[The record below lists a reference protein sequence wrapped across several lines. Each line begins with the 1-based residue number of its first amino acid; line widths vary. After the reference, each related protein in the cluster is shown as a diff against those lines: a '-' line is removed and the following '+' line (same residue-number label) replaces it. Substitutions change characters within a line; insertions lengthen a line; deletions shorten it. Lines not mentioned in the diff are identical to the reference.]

1 MPDGTCQGQPDCG
14 AVAGPPRQHPLTS
27 AARPPRRMVPA
38 GAVLTKLPLLGRLGS
53 ATSPPSRSCHAGQCL
68 AGPARLCSCSWA
80 APAVPPRHLRVL
92 LRWTMPAATGQTV
105 PALLCHPGSAPS
117 SPLLGCRAG
126 RRLLGPARPGRCSW
140 AAPKAPTR
148 CRHGTAMPNSAFQG
162 WPDHASIAGTTPH
175 RPLAVIAKLTCWKAF
190 PGPASQRHC
199 SWATLVAPPC
209 CRHKATAMNSACR
222 GWQDCVAV
230 VGLPRQLPLVAST
243 ELLRHMAPTGAGQT
257 MQAYLGC
264 PVTAPLPPAP
274 GRRARRC
281 LLGAAR
287 LFCRSWATLAA
298 PPCRRLRAATWD
310 NAFLGWPD
318 IATLAGP
325 LWKPALATGTGQPC
339 QTVPV
344 GAGQAVLL

>member
-230 VGLPRQLPLVAST
+230 VGLPRQLPLVVST
-243 ELLRHMAPTGAGQT
+243 ELLHHMAPTGA
-257 MQAYLGC
+257 
-264 PVTAPLPPAP
+264 
-274 GRRARRC
+274 ARQCRHTW
-281 LLGAAR
+281 AA
-287 LFCRSWATLAA
+287 LSA
-298 PPCRRLRAATWD
+298 PPCRRHQVAVLDGACWERQDCSAV
-310 NAFLGWPD
+310 
-318 IATLAGP
+318 AGP
-325 LWKPALATGTGQPC
+325 PWQLPLAAGTRKPRHMAPAGNG
-339 QTVPV
+339 QTVLP
-344 GAGQAVLL
+344 